1 MKRDTRGPDQQM
13 PGKHALAP
21 LIPAITGHEHWV
33 FRKRFRPEQVHEAR
47 ESGKP
52 GREMV
57 APAKP
62 GVIRQRSRS
71 YPPQGRGGRCLASL
85 QSLTVGMLLAMAA
98 VLASC
103 GNDRLKVDI
112 SGIRDEVPFVRYDE
126 ELFSLAPD
134 PSLEELLLLRSN
146 YPAFTDL
153 YTHLVL
159 RVGSVTD
166 SAGQALIREFLG
178 DTTTLNVRKMTQR
191 VFPRQKL
198 PEKDI
203 VTAFKHYHYYFP
215 EKPLPVVYF
224 CLSGF
229 NESVFTADSIVGISL
244 DKYLGADCYYYD
256 LLELPQFRQ
265 RKMIPEMIP
274 ADMMYTWGMTEF
286 PLPEEAATLL
296 DHMIYEG
303 KLLYFTEAMLP
314 RTADSLRTG
323 FSKKQLEWC
332 RNNEATMWNYLVE
345 HQLLFSTR
353 QMDIVRYIKDGP
365 TTNGFPAESPA
376 RTGAWLGRQIIRAYM
391 KKNPE
396 VTLSQLMDHKDHR
409 GILNHSAYAP
419 Q

>member
-1 MKRDTRGPDQQM
+1 MNRDTPGPDQQI
-13 PGKHALAP
+13 PREHAPAP
-21 LIPAITGHEHWV
+21 LIPAMPGHENQV
-33 FRKRFRPEQVHEAR
+33 FRKPFRPQQVHKAQ

-52 GREMV
+52 GPEMA
-57 APAKP
+57 APP
-62 GVIRQRSRS
+62 IPEVITRLTWRH
-71 YPPQGRGGRCLASL
+71 PPHGRGVRGLGSL
-85 QSLTVGMLLAMAA
+85 QALAAMVLAMAA
-98 VLASC
+98 LLASC

-112 SGIRDEVPFVRYDE
+112 SAIRDEVSLVRYDE

-134 PSLEELLLLRSN
+134 PSLDELLMLRTK

-159 RVGSVTD
+159 RVGSLTD
-166 SAGQALIREFLG
+166 SAGQKLIREFLG

-191 VFPRQKL
+191 QFPRQKL
-198 PEKDI
+198 PEKDM
-203 VTAFKHYHYYFP
+203 VTAFKHYRYYFP

-256 LLELPQFRQ
+256 LLDLPQFRQ

-274 ADMMYTWGMTEF
+274 SDVMYTWGMTEF
-286 PLPEEAATLL
+286 PIQEEATTLL

-323 FSKKQLEWC
+323 YSRKQLEWC
-332 RNNEATMWNYLVE
+332 RMNEATMWNYLVE

-353 QMDIVRYIKDGP
+353 QMDIVRYINDGP

-396 VTLSQLMDHKDHR
+396 VTLPQLMANKDHR